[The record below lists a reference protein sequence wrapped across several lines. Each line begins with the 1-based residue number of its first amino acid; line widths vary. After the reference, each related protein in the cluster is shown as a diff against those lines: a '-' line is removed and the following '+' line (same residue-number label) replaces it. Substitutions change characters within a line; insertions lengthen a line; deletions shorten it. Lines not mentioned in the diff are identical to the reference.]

1 MKDQEEE
8 LNKLRVENEIKK
20 MKLTL
25 GHGVNFPSTSENNL
39 SPELESQWLD
49 YIQKFE
55 DSFAKNNCVK
65 IYDFVGKPVFK
76 LVDEIS
82 ETEIEFELNR
92 ILNLLGQ
99 KGIELHTICEVS
111 NRELYRFITEELLF
125 EETNDMMIEGMTQNY
140 IYEEFHPNHEHDL
153 ETRCNEFIAD
163 ILNKERNLNSDFMA
177 ISNEIH
183 TDNGSINQEDFV
195 KRLELFREAF
205 SSFHLQQ
212 FMITALKIDED
223 MADVSFDINYSGI
236 IEGAKENITFK
247 GSCGFK
253 LKYEHDYWCI
263 TQINIPGIHI

>member
-25 GHGVNFPSTSENNL
+25 EYGANFSTPSENNL
-39 SPELESQWLD
+39 PPEVESQWLD

-55 DSFAKNNCVK
+55 DSIAENNCVK

-82 ETEIEFELNR
+82 ETEIEFELDR

-99 KGIELHTICEVS
+99 KGIELHTICEVN

-140 IYEEFHPNHEHDL
+140 IYEEFHPNHEHDIA
-153 ETRCNEFIAD
+153 TRCNEFITD

-195 KRLELFREAF
+195 RRLELFREAF
-205 SSFHLQQ
+205 SSFQLHH
-212 FMITALKIDED
+212 FMITGLNIDED
-223 MADVSFDINYSGI
+223 KADVCFDISYSGN
-236 IEGAKENITFK
+236 IEGINENITFT
-247 GSCGFK
+247 GSGAFK
-253 LKYEHDYWCI
+253 LKNKHEYWCI
-263 TQINIPGIHI
+263 NKINIPGIHI

>member
-20 MKLTL
+20 MNLTL

-49 YIQKFE
+49 NIQKFE
-55 DSFAKNNCVK
+55 DSIAKNNCVK

-99 KGIELHTICEVS
+99 KGIELHTICEVN

-140 IYEEFHPNHEHDL
+140 IYEEFHPNHEHDIA
-153 ETRCNEFIAD
+153 TRCSEFIVY
-163 ILNKERNLNSDFMA
+163 ILNKERDLNSDYMA

-183 TDNGSINQEDFV
+183 IHDGFINQQDFV
-195 KRLELFREAF
+195 KRLEVFREAF

-212 FMITALKIDED
+212 FMITALNIDED
-223 MADVSFDINYSGI
+223 KADVCFDINYSGI
-236 IEGAKENITFK
+236 IEGENENIIFK
-247 GSCGFK
+247 GSGGFMLIYK
-253 LKYEHDYWCI
+253 HDYWCI
-263 TQINIPGIHI
+263 NKINIPGIQI